1 MRKLQT
7 TGEPI
12 SIESR
17 MEALQECL
25 QETTGLVAGYLF
37 GSYDTPEQTPLSDV
51 DLAVVFRPDS
61 VPSSGEEFEFRNRVL
76 DAVREDDVSITI
88 LNRAPSPF
96 QFKVLTTGR
105 LLYRDD
111 PVVLADFIEGVLNTH
126 CDFAVDYAAFLQ
138 EYDATLAEQYGD
150 G

>member
-1 MRKLQT
+1 MRKLQI

-12 SIESR
+12 SIGSR
-17 MEALQECL
+17 MEVLYECL
-25 QETTGLVAGYLF
+25 QETKGLVAGYLF
-37 GSYDTPEQTPLSDV
+37 GSYGTTEQTPLSDV
-51 DLAVVFRPDS
+51 DLAFVFRPDS
-61 VPSSGEEFEFRNRVL
+61 VPSGDQEFEFRSRIL
-76 DAVREDDVSITI
+76 QAVREDDVSITI

-111 PVVLADFIEGVLNTH
+111 PVALADFIEGVLNTH

-138 EYDATLAEQYGD
+138 EYDATLAEHYGD

>member
-1 MRKLQT
+1 MRKLQI

-17 MEALQECL
+17 MEALRGFL
-25 QETTGLVAGYLF
+25 QQTEGLVAAYLF
-37 GSYDTPEQTPLSDV
+37 GSYGTPEQTPLSDV
-51 DLAVVFRPDS
+51 DLAFVFRPES
-61 VPSSGEEFEFRNRVL
+61 VPSGDLEFEFRSQIL
-76 DAVREDDVSITI
+76 HAVREDDVSITI

-105 LLYRDD
+105 LVYRDD
-111 PVVLADFIEGVLNTH
+111 PVALSDFIESVLNTH

-138 EYDATLAEQYGD
+138 EYDATLAEQYGN